1 MQLTDVHQPLPRVPL
16 AVFQQALQLQPGH
29 LLLMIALLVWENKA
43 TANGGFND
51 PALIAIAQGYGM
63 TVEQCLENA
72 QRFGANNEIWSGD
85 ASTGT
90 KEGCWLRPYRKSTK
104 NIWLRATVYLIDGSA
119 GWHSVMTAT
128 NDNGMVVQTSQADLH
143 LLHVPR
149 QTRYNQNEVA
159 MNDISLAENDQTSVS
174 FGTDGVGMPM
184 EYRSTSVCTA
194 SHQGTEMD
202 AVDKSMDDHDKVCD
216 PTTVASSGTLHG
228 SCTVSNAHKV
238 LCLL

>member
-1 MQLTDVHQPLPRVPL
+1 MSTTPWGASGGISANTTTSTWTSFANDCTRW
-16 AVFQQALQLQPGH
+16 
-29 LLLMIALLVWENKA
+29 IWENKA

-119 GWHSVMTAT
+119 G
-128 NDNGMVVQTSQADLH
+128 TSDDS
-143 LLHVPR
+143 
-149 QTRYNQNEVA
+149 NQ
-159 MNDISLAENDQTSVS
+159 
-174 FGTDGVGMPM
+174 
-184 EYRSTSVCTA
+184 R
-194 SHQGTEMD
+194 
-202 AVDKSMDDHDKVCD
+202 
-216 PTTVASSGTLHG
+216 
-228 SCTVSNAHKV
+228 
-238 LCLL
+238 